1 MNTSCRVAILLCTH
15 NGDKYLNDQL
25 NSILNQKL
33 NNWKIFASDDGS
45 SDETSTIL
53 KKFQENYGRERI
65 EIYDGP
71 CRGPTKNFLFILNM
85 VDKSYDYFAFCDQ
98 DDKWDVNKLTVAIS
112 VLGSLDDV
120 VPSLYC
126 GSSRYVTGEG
136 RYLQNSYIFK
146 NPPSFKN
153 ALVQSI
159 AGGNTMVFNRQAA
172 KLLSR
177 TTMQNSL
184 IAHDWWLY
192 ILITAHNGYVFYDEV
207 PYLDYRQHSAA
218 LVGENRSF
226 RSKAVRI
233 KKLLDGRFQ
242 GWNDENLRVLNTF
255 QLEICREN
263 QLTLEYFQII
273 KSGTIYQ
280 RIFAFFKSG
289 IRRQTFVGNIALF
302 LAIIIRKI

>member
-1 MNTSCRVAILLCTH
+1 MNTPCRVAILLCTH

-25 NSILNQKL
+25 DSIVNQKL
-33 NNWKIFASDDGS
+33 NSWKIFASDDGS
-45 SDETSTIL
+45 SDGTSKIL
-53 KKFQENYGRERI
+53 KRFQDNHGLDRI

-71 CRGPTKNFLFILNM
+71 CRGSSKNFLFVLNM
-85 VDKSYDYFAFCDQ
+85 AGESYDYYVFCDQ

-112 VLGSLDDV
+112 VLGRSDEA

-126 GSSRYVTGEG
+126 GSSRYVTVDGG
-136 RYLQNSYIFK
+136 YLQNSYIFK

-159 AGGNTMVFNRQAA
+159 AGGNTMVFNQQAA

-177 TTMQNSL
+177 TPMHNSL

-192 ILITAHNGYVFYDEV
+192 ILITAYSGYVFYDEV
-207 PYLDYRQHSAA
+207 PHLDYRQHSEA
-218 LVGENRSF
+218 LVGENRTF
-226 RSKAVRI
+226 RAKAVRI

-242 GWNDENLRVLNTF
+242 RWNDENLRVLNTF

-263 QLTLEYFQII
+263 QLTLKYFQII
-273 KSGTIYQ
+273 KSGSIYQ
-280 RIFAFFKSG
+280 RIYAFFKSG
-289 IRRQTFVGNIALF
+289 IRRQTLVGNIALIF
-302 LAIIIRKI
+302 AIIIRKI